1 MYLCT
6 RHVTLV
12 SPGKQAFALVSLRLK
27 MAGMRKLWL
36 LLGLFPLVMM
46 AQSDYPVP
54 TPSAKAAQSPNSRQP
69 AVAAEQ
75 HGDMEQAIKHV
86 LLSQVD
92 AWNHGSL
99 EGFMS
104 GYWRSPD
111 LTFFSGA
118 TETKGWEP
126 TLKRYRERYQSGG
139 KEMGHLDFQDLE
151 VDVLSRRSAVVMG
164 RWKLTMSDGK
174 TPHGLFTLIFKRFPE
189 GWKIVH
195 DHTSAE

>member
-1 MYLCT
+1 M
-6 RHVTLV
+6 R
-12 SPGKQAFALVSLRLK
+12 
-27 MAGMRKLWL
+27 GMRNLWL
-36 LLGLFPLVMM
+36 LLGLFPLLLT

-54 TPSAKAAQSPNSRQP
+54 TPSAARAQTPTSRQQTP
-69 AVAAEQ
+69 TAEQ
-75 HGDMEQAIKHV
+75 RADMEKAIRHV
-86 LLSQVD
+86 LLSQVE
-92 AWNHGSL
+92 AWNHGSI
-99 EGFMS
+99 EAFMN

-111 LTFFSGA
+111 LTFYSGA
-118 TETKGWEP
+118 TVTNGWEP
-126 TLKRYRERYQSGG
+126 TLKRYRERYKSAG
-139 KEMGHLDFQDLE
+139 KEMGHLEFQNLE